1 MVRTSRWERL
11 LPAVPPLAAAFLILT
26 LRVAQIPL
34 ILGTFLA
41 VAGCGFIAL
50 MRLPERK
57 GVAMA
62 MTAAGFFAGTAI
74 RFGLLDLADVCL
86 IGAFGL
92 LLLTSDTSEGAPP
105 RRTGALVGG
114 LLLIAAGGLLG
125 SLFVPTINTNALRAG
140 YAGSN
145 LGPIPA
151 QFADVIRFVMFTA
164 GLILLVRAW
173 RPSRRQATHVLFA
186 YGAGAAVNAL
196 YGAFL
201 GAEFAGRAR
210 GFASHPVFYGLI
222 CAFGVVVGWGITV
235 SGGRGQRL
243 FGLFVMG
250 SAGVGVLQSGTRSSL
265 LVAVL
270 GLLIYQAANRSLR
283 STTALA
289 VFALVAL
296 TVAVFGSQFIS
307 DTPTLTRLTGG
318 GQADISNAARDEAR
332 EETNELI
339 RHRGITGA
347 GFRYL
352 IPPHNL
358 LLGIIAAAGMLG
370 FVGFLVIA
378 LALGSHLVATAR
390 GDPLF
395 GSVLAAGMGVLACC
409 WVVNPGW
416 DRWMWLPIAVVLGAS
431 TRRGAA
437 ARDDAEAATE
447 PASWMPQ

>member
-1 MVRTSRWERL
+1 M
-11 LPAVPPLAAAFLILT
+11 PAVPALAAAFLILT
-26 LRVAQIPL
+26 LRVGQIPL
-34 ILGTFLA
+34 VVGAVLA

-50 MRLPERK
+50 LALPERQ
-57 GVAMA
+57 GVAVA
-62 MTAAGFFAGTAI
+62 MTIAGFFAGTALRI
-74 RFGLLDLADVCL
+74 GLLDIADVSL

-92 LLLTSDTSEGAPP
+92 LVLSSRNAEPTTR

-114 LLLIAAGGLLG
+114 LVLIAAGGLFG
-125 SLFVPTINTNALRAG
+125 SLFIPSIDTGALRAG
-140 YAGSN
+140 YQGSD

-151 QFADVIRFVMFTA
+151 QFADVIRFLIFTA

-173 RPSRRQATHVLFA
+173 GPTRRQATTVLFA
-186 YGAGAAVNAL
+186 YGTGVAVNAL
-196 YGAFL
+196 YGTFL

-210 GFASHPVFYGLI
+210 GFASHPVFFGLI

-250 SAGVGVLQSGTRSSL
+250 SAGIGLLQSGTRSSL

-270 GLLIYQAANRSLR
+270 GLLIYQAGNRSLR

-296 TVAVFGSQFIS
+296 TVAVFGSNLVS
-307 DTPTLTRLTGG
+307 DTPTLTRLSGG
-318 GQADISNAARDEAR
+318 GQAEVSNAARGKAR

-339 RHRGITGA
+339 RHRGLTGA

-370 FVGFLVIA
+370 FIGFLVIT
-378 LALGSHLVATAR
+378 LALGSQLVATAR

-395 GSVLAAGMGVLACC
+395 GSVLAAGMGVFACF

-416 DRWMWLPIAVVLGAS
+416 DRWMWLPLAVALGTS
-431 TRRGAA
+431 SRRA
-437 ARDDAEAATE
+437 DDAPQDVDDLAAYPSAT
-447 PASWMPQ
+447 S